1 MNLYF
6 PMISINWL
14 LFHKIKY
21 HNIELLPTMNTGIGF
36 DLNLKSKSEWKQEF
50 NAQKILI
57 DVFNVII
64 PENIMPMKEGYSYC
78 LKMYLPCV

>member
-50 NAQKILI
+50 NAQK
-57 DVFNVII
+57 F
-64 PENIMPMKEGYSYC
+64 
-78 LKMYLPCV
+78 

>member
-50 NAQKILI
+50 KIM
-57 DVFNVII
+57 DVFVLYDCTAPKLQKLGLQPSQII
-64 PENIMPMKEGYSYC
+64 ITFIT
-78 LKMYLPCV
+78 LHW